1 MLACQ
6 ISNQIIPTE
15 VIELSD
21 DKRHLSK
28 KYLPDYGWFQFSW
41 DLKDQIIFLHSK
53 LLIQNFFGFF
63 TYTQFN
69 NWFQLDH
76 DCFSQFSS
84 IQICCWGYFQN
95 FSDNLKDNWS
105 QLCEDPKDKR
115 IAISLTSNIDYR
127 WVQHLCAQVLSWVE
141 FNSRVILPFFSLL
154 IMQKS
159 MFKTLLC
166 QPIWFQMHMKV
177 HTNSLL

>member
-1 MLACQ
+1 MQ
-6 ISNQIIPTE
+6 
-15 VIELSD
+15 LSD

-53 LLIQNFFGFF
+53 LLVQNFFRFF
-63 TYTQFN
+63 TDTQFN

-84 IQICCWGYFQN
+84 IQICCWSYFQN
-95 FSDNLKDNWS
+95 FSDNLEDNWS

-115 IAISLTSNIDYR
+115 IAISLTSNIGYI
-127 WVQHLCAQVLSWVE
+127 WVTFMCPSAELTLVQLESKSKIHVLSIYGQTDPKTTMANW
-141 FNSRVILPFFSLL
+141 NHIHFF
-154 IMQKS
+154 ICFVQEN
-159 MFKTLLC
+159 
-166 QPIWFQMHMKV
+166 I
-177 HTNSLL
+177 